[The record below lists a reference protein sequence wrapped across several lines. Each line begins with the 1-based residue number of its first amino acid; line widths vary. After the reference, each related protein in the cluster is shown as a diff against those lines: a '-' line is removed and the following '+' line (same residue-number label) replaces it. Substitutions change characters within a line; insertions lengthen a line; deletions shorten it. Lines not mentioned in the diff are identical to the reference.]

1 MATLN
6 NSIGVLAMQSPRWKQ
21 LIEYLQGEM
30 ALPSSSIALGLKHCD
45 EKINLLP
52 VVLWKYGL
60 VSIEQLDQIFDWME
74 TS

>member
-1 MATLN
+1 
-6 NSIGVLAMQSPRWKQ
+6 MQSPRWKQ

-30 ALPSSSIALGLKHCD
+30 ALPSASIALGLKHCE